1 METVRLKHT
10 GAAVEDVQQR
20 LALAGFLTDADVDGI
35 YGEKTAAAVSSF
47 CLAHGLPATGEVD
60 EKTWSA
66 LVDASYSMGDRT
78 LYLRMPF
85 FHGNDVRQ
93 LQRALGALGFACNDD
108 GIFGAYTEA
117 ALRKFQLNLAL
128 YGDGI
133 AGAQTFRAIRNLR
146 HSWEGKPAAVPGAH
160 LGFSRAADVLGEHT
174 LCLFGTSKFTRSVA
188 SRMSNLALAT
198 NPNSHMVSADS
209 LLVAPDQNMCFV
221 HLVLPGEERPA
232 QQKAVPVVQM
242 DDEEGSLALRIENAL
257 NAVKG
262 DSPRRIAIQLP
273 GEAWEDAGEARA
285 AQHYAVTLLDALCLA
300 LSNE

>member
-1 METVRLKHT
+1 METVRLQHT

-20 LALAGFLTDADVDGI
+20 LVLAGFLTDADVDGV

-160 LGFSRAADVLGEHT
+160 LGFSRAADVLGEHM

-262 DSPRRIAIQLP
+262 DSPRRIAIQVP

-285 AQHYAVTLLDALCLA
+285 AQHYAVTLLDALCVA

>member
-1 METVRLKHT
+1 METVRLQHT

-20 LALAGFLTDADVDGI
+20 LVLAGFLTDTDVDGV
-35 YGEKTAAAVSSF
+35 YGEKTAAAVSAF

-85 FHGNDVRQ
+85 LHGNDVRQ

-198 NPNSHMVSADS
+198 NPNSHIVSADS

-232 QQKAVPVVQM
+232 QQKAVPMVQM

-262 DSPRRIAIQLP
+262 DSPRRIAIQVP
-273 GEAWEDAGEARA
+273 G
-285 AQHYAVTLLDALCLA
+285 
-300 LSNE
+300 

>member
-1 METVRLKHT
+1 METVRLQHT
-10 GAAVEDVQQR
+10 GAAVEDIQQR
-20 LALAGFLTDADVDGI
+20 LVLAGFLTDADVDGV

-47 CLAHGLPATGEVD
+47 CLDHGLPATGEVD

-146 HSWEGKPAAVPGAH
+146 HSWEGKPATVPGAH
-160 LGFSRAADVLGEHT
+160 LGFSRAADVLGEHM

-209 LLVAPDQNMCFV
+209 LLVVPDQNMCFV
-221 HLVLPGEERPA
+221 HLVLPGEECPV

>member
-1 METVRLKHT
+1 METVRLQHT

-20 LALAGFLTDADVDGI
+20 LVLAGFLTDTDVDGV
-35 YGEKTAAAVSSF
+35 YGEKTAAAVSAF

-117 ALRKFQLNLAL
+117 ALRKFQLNLEL
-128 YGDGI
+128 YCDGI

-160 LGFSRAADVLGEHT
+160 LGFSRAADVLGEHM

-198 NPNSHMVSADS
+198 NPNSHIVSADS

-232 QQKAVPVVQM
+232 QQKAVPMVQM

-262 DSPRRIAIQLP
+262 DSPRRIAIQVP

-285 AQHYAVTLLDALCLA
+285 AQHYAVTLLDALCVA